1 MSEEIRLEVKEGWA
15 LLVVD
20 RPKQFN
26 AFNTG
31 IVEEMD
37 RLLDQV
43 EANKDIRCLVITGS
57 GEKSFISGADIGQM
71 GSDGYTPADAHY
83 LITCGYKVYNRVE
96 SLNIPVIA
104 AVNGYCL
111 GAWSWPC
118 AAISGFAAP
127 TPSLRCRRS
136 TWESFRAGAE
146 PSACRELSERAA
158 PRI

>member
-43 EANKDIRCLVITGS
+43 EANKDIRCLVITLS
-57 GEKSFISGADIGQM
+57 
-71 GSDGYTPADAHY
+71 
-83 LITCGYKVYNRVE
+83 LIH
-96 SLNIPVIA
+96 I
-104 AVNGYCL
+104 
-111 GAWSWPC
+111 
-118 AAISGFAAP
+118 
-127 TPSLRCRRS
+127 
-136 TWESFRAGAE
+136 
-146 PSACRELSERAA
+146 
-158 PRI
+158 

>member
-57 GEKSFISGADIGQM
+57 GEKSFISEGERRLHAG
-71 GSDGYTPADAHY
+71 GRPLSDHLWFQG
-83 LITCGYKVYNRVE
+83 L
-96 SLNIPVIA
+96 
-104 AVNGYCL
+104 
-111 GAWSWPC
+111 
-118 AAISGFAAP
+118 
-127 TPSLRCRRS
+127 
-136 TWESFRAGAE
+136 
-146 PSACRELSERAA
+146 
-158 PRI
+158 